1 MAENHDVIDV
11 IKDNENIEITKEEK
25 RINYGKKK
33 AEKAFE
39 TKSLAEIV
47 KTEAKEEIKAK
58 IEIPKE
64 SEIKEEVKATEVAEV
79 KEDVKENTKEDIK
92 PVAIPKK
99 KTVKGKVISAGKL
112 HVVVKIEGGNSI
124 RINGKHSYKVGDT
137 VEV

>member
-47 KTEAKEEIKAK
+47 KSEAKEEVKAK
-58 IEIPKE
+58 VETSKE
-64 SEIKEEVKATEVAEV
+64 SEIKEEVKAVEVAEIKEDV
-79 KEDVKENTKEDIK
+79 KEDVK
-92 PVAIPKK
+92 PVVIPKK

-112 HVVVKIEGGNSI
+112 HVVVKTEDGNSI

>member
-1 MAENHDVIDV
+1 MAENHEVIDV

-25 RINYGKKK
+25 RANYGKKK
-33 AEKAFE
+33 AEKASE

-58 IEIPKE
+58 VEIPKE

-79 KEDVKENTKEDIK
+79 KENVKEDVK
-92 PVAIPKK
+92 PVVIPKK
-99 KTVKGKVISAGKL
+99 QTVKGKVISAGKL
-112 HVVVKIEGGNSI
+112 HIVVKTEGGNSI

>member
-25 RINYGKKK
+25 RANYGKKK

-58 IEIPKE
+58 VEIPKE
-64 SEIKEEVKATEVAEV
+64 SEIKEEVKAIEVAEV
-79 KEDVKENTKEDIK
+79 KEDVKEDVK

-112 HVVVKIEGGNSI
+112 HIVVKTEGGNSI
-124 RINGKHSYKVGDT
+124 RINGKHGYKVGDT

>member
-1 MAENHDVIDV
+1 MAENHEVIDV
-11 IKDNENIEITKEEK
+11 IKDSENIEVTKEEK
-25 RINYGKKK
+25 RANYGKKK

-47 KTEAKEEIKAK
+47 KSEAKEEVKAK
-58 IEIPKE
+58 VETSKE
-64 SEIKEEVKATEVAEV
+64 SEIKEEVKAVEVAEIKEDV
-79 KEDVKENTKEDIK
+79 KEDVK
-92 PVAIPKK
+92 PVVIPKK

-112 HVVVKIEGGNSI
+112 HVVVKTEDGNSI

>member
-25 RINYGKKK
+25 RANYGKKK

-47 KTEAKEEIKAK
+47 KTETKEEVKVKA
-58 IEIPKE
+58 EASKE
-64 SEIKEEVKATEVAEV
+64 SEIKEEVKAVEVAEV
-79 KEDVKENTKEDIK
+79 KEDVKEDVK
-92 PVAIPKK
+92 PVVTPKK

-112 HVVVKIEGGNSI
+112 HVVVKTEGGNSI

>member
-1 MAENHDVIDV
+1 MAENHEVIDV

-25 RINYGKKK
+25 RANYGKKK

-47 KTEAKEEIKAK
+47 KSDAKEEVKVKA
-58 IEIPKE
+58 ETPKE
-64 SEIKEEVKATEVAEV
+64 SEIKEEVKAVEVAEIKEDV
-79 KEDVKENTKEDIK
+79 KEDVK
-92 PVAIPKK
+92 PVVIPKK

>member
-1 MAENHDVIDV
+1 MAENHEVIDV

-25 RINYGKKK
+25 RANYGKKK
-33 AEKAFE
+33 TEKASE

-47 KTEAKEEIKAK
+47 KTEAKEETKAK
-58 IEIPKE
+58 VEIPKE

-79 KEDVKENTKEDIK
+79 KEDVKEDVK
-92 PVAIPKK
+92 PVVTPKK

-112 HVVVKIEGGNSI
+112 HIVVKTEGGNSI

>member
-1 MAENHDVIDV
+1 MAENHEVIDV

-25 RINYGKKK
+25 RANYGKKK
-33 AEKAFE
+33 AEKAPE

-47 KTEAKEEIKAK
+47 GTEAKEEVKVKA
-58 IEIPKE
+58 ETSKE
-64 SEIKEEVKATEVAEV
+64 SEIKEEVKAVEIAEV
-79 KEDVKENTKEDIK
+79 KEDVKEEVK
-92 PVAIPKK
+92 PVVTPKK

-112 HVVVKIEGGNSI
+112 HVVVKTEDGNSI

>member
-47 KTEAKEEIKAK
+47 KSEAKEEVKAK
-58 IEIPKE
+58 VETSKE
-64 SEIKEEVKATEVAEV
+64 SEIKEEVKAVEVAEI
-79 KEDVKENTKEDIK
+79 KEDVNEDVK
-92 PVAIPKK
+92 PVVIPKK
-99 KTVKGKVISAGKL
+99 KSVIGKVISAGKL
-112 HVVVKIEGGNSI
+112 HVVVKTEDGNSI

>member
-1 MAENHDVIDV
+1 MAENHEVIDV
-11 IKDNENIEITKEEK
+11 IKDSENIDITKEEK
-25 RINYGKKK
+25 RANYGKKK

-47 KTEAKEEIKAK
+47 KSDAKEEVKAK
-58 IEIPKE
+58 VETPKE
-64 SEIKEEVKATEVAEV
+64 SEIKEEVKAVEVAEV
-79 KEDVKENTKEDIK
+79 KENVKEDIK
-92 PVAIPKK
+92 PVVIPKN

-112 HVVVKIEGGNSI
+112 HVVVKTEGGNSI

>member
-33 AEKAFE
+33 AEKASE
-39 TKSLAEIV
+39 TKSLTEIV
-47 KTEAKEEIKAK
+47 KTEAKEETKAK
-58 IEIPKE
+58 VEIPKE
-64 SEIKEEVKATEVAEV
+64 SEIKEDVQATEVAEV
-79 KEDVKENTKEDIK
+79 KEDVK
-92 PVAIPKK
+92 PVVIPKK
-99 KTVKGKVISAGKL
+99 KTVKGTVISAGKL
-112 HVVVKIEGGNSI
+112 HIVVKTEGGNSI

>member
-1 MAENHDVIDV
+1 MAENHEVIDV
-11 IKDNENIEITKEEK
+11 IKDNENFEITKEEK
-25 RINYGKKK
+25 KTNYGKKK

-47 KTEAKEEIKAK
+47 KAEAKEEVKAK
-58 IEIPKE
+58 VETSKE
-64 SEIKEEVKATEVAEV
+64 SEIKEEVKAVEVAEV
-79 KEDVKENTKEDIK
+79 KENVKEDVKS
-92 PVAIPKK
+92 VVIPKK

-112 HVVVKIEGGNSI
+112 HVVVKTEGGNSI

>member
-33 AEKAFE
+33 AEKASE
-39 TKSLAEIV
+39 TKSLTEIV
-47 KTEAKEEIKAK
+47 KTEAKEEVKAK

-64 SEIKEEVKATEVAEV
+64 SEIKEEVKATEVVEV
-79 KEDVKENTKEDIK
+79 KEDVK
-92 PVAIPKK
+92 PVVIPKK

-112 HVVVKIEGGNSI
+112 HIVVKTEGGNSI